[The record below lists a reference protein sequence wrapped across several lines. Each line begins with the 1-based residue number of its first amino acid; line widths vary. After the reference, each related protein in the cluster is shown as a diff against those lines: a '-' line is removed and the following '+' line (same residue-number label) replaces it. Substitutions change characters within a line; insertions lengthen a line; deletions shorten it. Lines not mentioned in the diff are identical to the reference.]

1 MAGRKTWMAKLCKKY
16 KRKRRVADRKEVI
29 CLFNPDSITDL
40 QYSTEKQIMDRKSAK
55 IAPRDFST
63 PIVAMANADGGYL
76 AVGIEDDGTIT
87 GIDAFE
93 KNLNELLRVPFDF
106 CIPSV
111 EVENT
116 ILDVYDCHGNPN
128 HILRMHVLP
137 STRVIANQADEVYL
151 RVGDKSKKLNFEQ
164 RLQLVYAKGVKYFE
178 DEPVAGATLRDIDLE
193 YVGKYIEKIGYAKGD
208 AEYYLRHNNDF
219 VTAVDGE
226 NKISTAAI
234 LLFGNNPQ
242 RFFPRARLR
251 FVKYDGRKAE
261 VGDRMNVIKDQKF
274 KGRILDQVQNALAFV
289 KTQIREYT
297 KLGEGAVFQTIPE
310 YPEFCWTELIVNA
323 VAHRDYSI
331 KGTDIQIKMYD
342 DHFDVESPGLLP
354 GIVRVNNIR
363 EFHFSRN
370 PKIVELLTEY
380 DLVKEYGEGVD
391 RIYRD
396 MEEAGLPEPVYRQS
410 DFMLYATLKNKN
422 YGIDASWASISTTS
436 GGEGGGVSGGD
447 DKQLIVIEFC
457 AEAHSKPEI
466 QEYLGIKS
474 ERYVREKLINPL
486 LKDGRLRRTEKKLNS
501 KNQKYI
507 STKTE
512 MERARAIMDNNP
524 VLQLSPGDLRREGR
538 TVEEYLEK
546 FGEAEKKRYL
556 EYYEDEA

>member
-1 MAGRKTWMAKLCKKY
+1 
-16 KRKRRVADRKEVI
+16 
-29 CLFNPDSITDL
+29 
-40 QYSTEKQIMDRKSAK
+40 MDRKSAK

-164 RLQLVYAKGVKYFE
+164 RLQLVYAKGVKYYE

-208 AEYYLRHNNDF
+208 AEYYLRHNYDF

-226 NKISTAAI
+226 DKISTAAI

-274 KGRILDQVQNALAFV
+274 KGRILDQVQNMLAFV

-354 GIVRVNNIR
+354 GIVKVNNIR

-391 RIYRD
+391 RIFRD

-422 YGIDASWASISTTS
+422 YGTDASWASISTTASSTTS

-486 LKDGRLRRTEKKLNS
+486 LKDGRLRRTEKKINS

-507 STKTE
+507 ATKTE
-512 MERARAIMDNNP
+512 MERAQAIMDNNP
-524 VLQLSPGDLRREGR
+524 VLEYSPGDLRREGR

-546 FGEAEKKRYL
+546 FGEAEKKKYL
-556 EYYEDEA
+556 EYYEDEV